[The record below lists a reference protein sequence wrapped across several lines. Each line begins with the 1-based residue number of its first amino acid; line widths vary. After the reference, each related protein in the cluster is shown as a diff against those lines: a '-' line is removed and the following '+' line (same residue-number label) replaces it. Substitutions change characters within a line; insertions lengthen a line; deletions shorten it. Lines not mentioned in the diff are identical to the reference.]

1 VLCSELTQTGQTH
14 TQDLLSAQILAFG
27 NVWQN
32 KNQSME
38 GALCSKWNNFDIY
51 PTAPCT
57 ILYCSSG
64 TEHSFANKWPILMGL
79 AAVCA
84 CLNLDNDEDMCIYKV
99 SFFGVEPYLYGYKIL
114 HGL

>member
-1 VLCSELTQTGQTH
+1 MK
-14 TQDLLSAQILAFG
+14 I
-27 NVWQN
+27 
-32 KNQSME
+32 
-38 GALCSKWNNFDIY
+38 FDIN
-51 PTAPCT
+51 PTAQCT
-57 ILYCSSG
+57 ILYFSSG

-114 HGL
+114 HGLKLKI

>member
-1 VLCSELTQTGQTH
+1 MICALNGI
-14 TQDLLSAQILAFG
+14 ILIFTPLHS
-27 NVWQN
+27 VP
-32 KNQSME
+32 
-38 GALCSKWNNFDIY
+38 LF
-51 PTAPCT
+51 CT
-57 ILYCSSG
+57 VSSG

>member
-1 VLCSELTQTGQTH
+1 M
-14 TQDLLSAQILAFG
+14 
-27 NVWQN
+27 
-32 KNQSME
+32 QSSSFFCQQRCFVNF
-38 GALCSKWNNFDIY
+38 ALMKIFDIY
-51 PTAPCT
+51 PTAQYT